1 MSAKGKLSRLMND
14 PVGVVTRRINALWQL
29 WRYVDGTDYRAV
41 EYWSRSHGKYG
52 FDLRG
57 VGDYGLTPEENLRQ
71 LEEGGRLMIE
81 LCRRANF
88 DLRRASVL
96 DVGCGTGYY
105 AGILRDAGVSR
116 YTGVD
121 IVDTLF
127 SGLRAQCPD
136 FTFRRLDVSSE
147 PITGSYQLIIMM
159 DVAQHIVEARRF
171 RYAMEN
177 LKGHLAEDG
186 MIIISTCIGPYR
198 RNTFYCVD
206 RPMSAFEVLFGGYR
220 ISDPLPFFTNKMFSI
235 QQQ

>member
-1 MSAKGKLSRLMND
+1 MSTKAKLSKLMSD
-14 PVGVVTRRINALWQL
+14 PMGVLTRRINALWQL
-29 WRYVDGTDYRAV
+29 WRYVDGMDYRAV
-41 EYWSRSHGKYG
+41 EYWNSRHGKYG

-71 LEEGGRLMIE
+71 LEEGGRLMVE
-81 LCRRANF
+81 LCRCASF
-88 DLRRASVL
+88 DLRRASIL

-127 SGLRAQCPD
+127 AGLKERYPD
-136 FTFRRLDVSSE
+136 FSFRPLDVSAE
-147 PITGSYQLIIMM
+147 PITGSYELIIMM
-159 DVAQHIVEARRF
+159 DVAQHIVEEGRF

-177 LKGHLAEDG
+177 LKCHLTENG
-186 MIIISTCIGPYR
+186 MIIISTCIGSYR

-206 RPMSAFEVLFGGYR
+206 RPMTAFEVLFEGYR

-235 QQQ
+235 QKV